1 VRAQAGA
8 EACLDEAERLEGR
21 SSAVRAA
28 RARLRDARRA
38 EKARERQLYSGLI
51 QGGSVHQAAQAA
63 AEKRTARRAAVLRIA
78 HALAAPVTWP
88 GGLLLRLVLRPLY
101 ERLVEP
107 AWRLAARLAT
117 GGLEAALRRV
127 FGDEG
132 IHMSKEH
139 SE

>member
-1 VRAQAGA
+1 MAV
-8 EACLDEAERLEGR
+8 
-21 SSAVRAA
+21 SA
-28 RARLRDARRA
+28 
-38 EKARERQLYSGLI
+38 
-51 QGGSVHQAAQAA
+51 
-63 AEKRTARRAAVLRIA
+63 
-78 HALAAPVTWP
+78 ALAASASLLFLPVP
-88 GGLLLRLVLRPLY
+88 LLLRLVLRPLY